1 MPSPKYKK
9 HYEEMIEYNSEVFEK
24 LKSLDRNSDDFK
36 DIQRKAVRIVH
47 QYENALCN
55 RTEST
60 KFSKFSAGL
69 SDKFMEEVR
78 RDYPEIDYS

>member
-1 MPSPKYKK
+1 MAIPKYKK
-9 HYEEMIEYNSEVFEK
+9 HYEEMIEYNEEVFRA
-24 LKSLDRNSDDFK
+24 LKELDRKSQEFK
-36 DIQRKAVRIVH
+36 EIQRKAVRIVH

-60 KFSKFSAGL
+60 KFSKFSTGL

-78 RDYPEIDYS
+78 RDYPEIDYT